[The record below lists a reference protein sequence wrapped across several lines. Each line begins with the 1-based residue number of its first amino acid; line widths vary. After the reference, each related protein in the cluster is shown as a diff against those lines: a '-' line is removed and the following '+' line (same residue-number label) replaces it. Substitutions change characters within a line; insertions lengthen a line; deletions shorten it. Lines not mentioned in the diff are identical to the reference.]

1 MNDEKNKPAD
11 EKPEAE
17 TVDSNGIKNQFNA
30 EAEPQPEEFTD
41 SNNTEDGEPT
51 SDESGGKNQEDQ
63 DDNKPPTY
71 EELESD
77 IAALKDQLLRAMAE
91 SENVRR
97 RTEREKAD
105 ASKYAVTNFAR
116 AILSVADNLNRALE
130 SVSQEARDANEDLN
144 NLFVGVE
151 MTENELETVY
161 EQFGIK
167 TIDAI
172 GKKFDHNFHQAMFE
186 VEDPDQPAGLVI
198 QQVQKGYMLQDRLLR
213 AAMVGV
219 SKGGP
224 KMEDALAAEEHPS
237 DPTVDN
243 AVQTST
249 AYEKQSDAA
258 DQEAGGA
265 GPQVDKKL

>member
-1 MNDEKNKPAD
+1 MI
-11 EKPEAE
+11 
-17 TVDSNGIKNQFNA
+17 T
-30 EAEPQPEEFTD
+30 
-41 SNNTEDGEPT
+41 
-51 SDESGGKNQEDQ
+51 
-63 DDNKPPTY
+63 PPTY

-91 SENVRR
+91 AENVRR

-161 EQFGIK
+161 QQFGIK

-172 GKKFDHNFHQAMFE
+172 GKKFDHNYHQAMFE
-186 VEDPDQPAGLVI
+186 VERSGPAGRPRDPAGTKRLYAARPTPARRHGWR
-198 QQVQKGYMLQDRLLR
+198 VQGR
-213 AAMVGV
+213 
-219 SKGGP
+219 P
-224 KMEDALAAEEHPS
+224 KMEDALAAEDHPS
-237 DPTVDN
+237 EPAVDN
-243 AVQTST
+243 PVQTST

-265 GPQVDKKL
+265 GPQVDKEL

>member
-1 MNDEKNKPAD
+1 MNDEKINSAD

-91 SENVRR
+91 AENVRR

-186 VEDPDQPAGLVI
+186 VEDLDQPAGLVI